1 MIVMVL
7 WGLANI
13 GFTMCLSTFFEDP
26 KLAQNISSLMTIPPL
41 IIFFGL
47 VLKGSSIKHW
57 VYPMMLIFPLAPSA
71 AIILQLATR
80 TIGGKVIAIAHVDFI
95 SRPVAFAMLVF

>member
-1 MIVMVL
+1 MVL
-7 WGLANI
+7 YGLANI
-13 GFTMCLSTFFEDP
+13 GFTMCLSTFFEDT
-26 KLAQNISSLMTIPPL
+26 KLAQNISSLMTTPPL

-47 VLKGSSIKHW
+47 VLKGSSIKYW

-95 SRPVAFAMLVF
+95 SRPVAYAMLVF